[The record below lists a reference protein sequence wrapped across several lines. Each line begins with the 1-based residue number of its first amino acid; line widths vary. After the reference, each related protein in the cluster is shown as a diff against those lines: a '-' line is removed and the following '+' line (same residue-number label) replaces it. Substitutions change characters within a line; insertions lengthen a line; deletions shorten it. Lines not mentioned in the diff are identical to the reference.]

1 MGRPCLTCP
10 SVGVWC
16 PCPVSVALS
25 VSTHCPQGVCSQV
38 PHHLSL
44 DLNWVWAAVSP
55 RHPLLTCVSYSLV
68 CWPSSEGTLN
78 WPDLLSDPSIVGNT
92 LQRLVRGQMGHVLG
106 AEDDGLSLV
115 SPSLPT
121 KYFSASGEQ
130 GWGGWSSSIAQEGPQ
145 SKVWGGRN
153 PCTPDKSCSPDEDL
167 IRQILAEG
175 ASSLVPTQNTQA
187 ETDLLPGL

>member
-25 VSTHCPQGVCSQV
+25 VSTQCPRGVCSEAT
-38 PHHLSL
+38 PLA
-44 DLNWVWAAVSP
+44 DLC
-55 RHPLLTCVSYSLV
+55 LSYSLV

-153 PCTPDKSCSPDEDL
+153 PCTPDTSCSPDEDL